1 MLRPP
6 TRLPRL
12 DFFRDLEPEQ
22 AMLVSTCFCPV
33 DFQRGQRIFTQGE
46 EANTVYVL
54 NSGEVE
60 LHFQP
65 NEEFNYSVT
74 TTIVRPGE
82 AFGWSAALG
91 RSHYSATA
99 ICRADALTLAISSQ
113 DWCLLATENESL
125 GGILDQRMART

>member
-1 MLRPP
+1 M
-6 TRLPRL
+6 
-12 DFFRDLEPEQ
+12 
-22 AMLVSTCFCPV
+22 
-33 DFQRGQRIFTQGE
+33 
-46 EANTVYVL
+46 YVL